1 MPVRSLDARRT
12 RVIVGEDVPMA
23 GPDGRRVK
31 DVVGSLEISGRD
43 DVLGAPCSGDRS
55 GGPAHRHTGEQ
66 DCVAG
71 ELQRRPGEAQ

>member
-12 RVIVGEDVPMA
+12 RVIVGEDVPTA

-43 DVLGAPCSGDRS
+43 DVL
-55 GGPAHRHTGEQ
+55 
-66 DCVAG
+66 
-71 ELQRRPGEAQ
+71 